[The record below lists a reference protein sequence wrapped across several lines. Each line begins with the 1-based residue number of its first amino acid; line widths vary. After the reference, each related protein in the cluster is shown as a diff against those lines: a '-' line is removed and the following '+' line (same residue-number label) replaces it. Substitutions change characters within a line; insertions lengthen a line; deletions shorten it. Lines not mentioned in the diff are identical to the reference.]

1 MLQNVLRK
9 VDCNEELS
17 REEIVMLLKIDNHS
31 EEFYKLLS
39 KANELSRKE
48 YRNKGYVF
56 VQIGLNSAQCSGN
69 CKFCSMAAD
78 HFVVEEECEKS
89 EKDILQEV
97 QQAVEQKVDAVFL
110 MTTADYDL
118 EKFFN
123 VGKKVKELLPEN
135 TMLIANIGD
144 FTEKTAIH
152 LKEIG
157 FTGVY
162 HIVRLNEGFDTDIAP
177 ETRIHTLDAIQ
188 KAGLDLLYCVEP
200 IGPEHT
206 YEQIAD
212 EMIRARD
219 YHVDIMACMKR
230 VAVEGTPLF
239 EKGEITDLELTKI
252 VAVARLA
259 VRPKISMNVHEPK
272 PMSLLAGVNQLYA
285 ETGSN
290 PRDRKVDTKLHRGYS
305 VEEIKDMLHQAG
317 YTA

>member
-17 REEIVMLLKIDNHS
+17 KEEIVMLLKIDNYS

-48 YRNKGYVF
+48 FHNRGYVF
-56 VQIGLNSAQCSGN
+56 VQIGLNSAPCSGN
-69 CKFCSMAAD
+69 CKFCSMAAE
-78 HFVVEEECEKS
+78 HFVVEEECERS
-89 EKDILQEV
+89 EQDILIE
-97 QQAVEQKVDAVFL
+97 AKEAAEQKADAVFL

-118 EKFFN
+118 ERFFN
-123 VGKKVKELLPEN
+123 IGKKVKEVLPES
-135 TMLIANIGD
+135 TMLVANIGD
-144 FTEKTAIH
+144 FTEKTAMH

-162 HIVRLNEGFDTDIAP
+162 HIVRLNEGIDTDIAL

-212 EMIRARD
+212 EMIRARN

-239 EKGEITDLELTKI
+239 KKGEITDLELTKI

-272 PMSLLAGVNQLYA
+272 SMSLLAGVNQLYA
-285 ETGSN
+285 EVGSN
-290 PRDRKVDTKLHRGYS
+290 PRDRKADTKMHRGYS
-305 VEEIKDMLHQAG
+305 AKEIKNMLYQAG